1 MSEISPL
8 ALLYFK
14 SKGTDSPF
22 KPGLESLFLSCER
35 VLAFSVF
42 RFCDQPHTILFVF
55 IECGNSDKLGSVAV
69 GPIPILLSGSDWLD
83 FHFDSF
89 NLWRFHFT
97 TRGRARNY
105 CGGDIGDCGRSGA
118 ILDLKFPV
126 SGSSQVTERVCHG
139 SIVFR
144 LDTTRNPPI
153 FPGLASQ
160 SLSGTIRVVDV
171 VAGKAEN
178 EKRFFHHDTFS
189 HSIMTAL

>member
-1 MSEISPL
+1 VSEISPL

-89 NLWRFHFT
+89 NLCRFHFT
-97 TRGRARNY
+97 TRGRARNH
-105 CGGDIGDCGRSGA
+105 CASDIGGCGRNGA
-118 ILDLKFPV
+118 ILDPK
-126 SGSSQVTERVCHG
+126 
-139 SIVFR
+139 
-144 LDTTRNPPI
+144 

-189 HSIMTAL
+189 HSMMTAL